1 MNKDTVFSI
10 RISSENLDEIR
21 RRAKQA
27 CMSQSDYVVRCC
39 LGKPV
44 VVIDALREFLS
55 ELRAIGNNL
64 NRLVVLANM
73 DRISIVYLDEFE
85 RALAQLG
92 AAVSEAVARGK

>member
-10 RISSENLDEIR
+10 RISGDDLDEIR

-27 CMSQSDYVVRCC
+27 RMSQSDYVVRCC

-44 VVIDALREFLS
+44 VVIEALKEFLDG
-55 ELRAIGNNL
+55 LRAIGHNL

-73 DRISIVYLDEFE
+73 ERISVVYLDGVEK
-85 RALAQLG
+85 ALAQLG
-92 AAVSEAVARGK
+92 EAVSEAVARGK

>member
-10 RISSENLDEIR
+10 RISSENLNAIR
-21 RRAKQA
+21 ERAKLA
-27 CMSQSDYVVRCC
+27 RMSQSDYVVRCC

-73 DRISIVYLDEFE
+73 ERISVVYLDGVEK
-85 RALAQLG
+85 ALAQLG
-92 AAVSEAVARGK
+92 EAVSEAVARGK

>member
-27 CMSQSDYVVRCC
+27 RLSQSDYVVRCC

-44 VVIDALREFLS
+44 IVIEALREFLS
-55 ELRAIGNNL
+55 ELRAIGSNL

-73 DRISIVYLDEFE
+73 ERITLVHLDGVEN
-85 RALAQLG
+85 ALAQLG

>member
-27 CMSQSDYVVRCC
+27 RMSQSDYVVRCC

-44 VVIDALREFLS
+44 VVIEALREFLS
-55 ELRAIGNNL
+55 ELRAIGSNL

-73 DRISIVYLDEFE
+73 ERITLVHLDGVEN
-85 RALAQLG
+85 ALAQLG
-92 AAVSEAVARGK
+92 AAVSEAIARGK

>member
-21 RRAKQA
+21 RRAKQTR
-27 CMSQSDYVVRCC
+27 MSQSDYVVRCC

-44 VVIDALREFLS
+44 VVIEALKEFLD
-55 ELRAIGNNL
+55 ELRAIGRNL

-85 RALAQLG
+85 RALARLG

>member
-21 RRAKQA
+21 RRAKLA
-27 CMSQSDYVVRCC
+27 HLSQSDYVVRCC

-44 VVIDALREFLS
+44 VVIEALKEFLDG
-55 ELRAIGNNL
+55 LRAIGHNL
-64 NRLVVLANM
+64 NQLTKLANIGH
-73 DRISIVYLDEFE
+73 ISIVYLDEFE

-92 AAVSEAVARGK
+92 EAVSEAVARGK

>member
-1 MNKDTVFSI
+1 MTKDTVFSI
-10 RISSENLDEIR
+10 RISSENLDAIR

-27 CMSQSDYVVRCC
+27 RMSQSDYVVRCC
-39 LGKPV
+39 LGRPV
-44 VVIDALREFLS
+44 VVIEALKEFLS

-73 DRISIVYLDEFE
+73 RRITVVNLDGVEH
-85 RALAQLG
+85 ALAEIG

>member
-10 RISSENLDEIR
+10 RISGDDLDEIR

-27 CMSQSDYVVRCC
+27 RMSQSDYVIRCC

-73 DRISIVYLDEFE
+73 ERITVVYLDEVE
-85 RALAQLG
+85 RALARLG
-92 AAVSEAVARGK
+92 AAVSDAVARGK

>member
-27 CMSQSDYVVRCC
+27 RMSQSDYVVRCC

-44 VVIDALREFLS
+44 VVIEALREFLS
-55 ELRAIGNNL
+55 ELRAIGSNL

-73 DRISIVYLDEFE
+73 ERITLVHLDGVEN
-85 RALAQLG
+85 ALAQLG

>member
-27 CMSQSDYVVRCC
+27 RLSQSDYVVRCC

-44 VVIDALREFLS
+44 VVIDALKEFLS

-73 DRISIVYLDEFE
+73 ERITVVHLDGVEN
-85 RALAQLG
+85 ALAQLG

>member
-27 CMSQSDYVVRCC
+27 RLSQSDYVVRCC

-44 VVIDALREFLS
+44 VVIDALKEFLS

-73 DRISIVYLDEFE
+73 ERITLVHLDGVEN
-85 RALAQLG
+85 ALAQLG

>member
-21 RRAKQA
+21 SRAKQA
-27 CMSQSDYVVRCC
+27 RMSQSDYVVRCC

-55 ELRAIGNNL
+55 ELRAIGSNL

>member
-27 CMSQSDYVVRCC
+27 RMSQSDYVVRCC

>member
-27 CMSQSDYVVRCC
+27 HMSQSDYVVRCC

-44 VVIDALREFLS
+44 VVIEALKEFLS

-73 DRISIVYLDEFE
+73 ERITVVHLDGAES
-85 RALAQLG
+85 ALAQLG

>member
-10 RISSENLDEIR
+10 RISRENLDEIR

-27 CMSQSDYVVRCC
+27 RMSQSDYVIRCC
-39 LGKPV
+39 LGRPI
-44 VVIDALREFLS
+44 VVIEALKEFLS

-73 DRISIVYLDEFE
+73 GRITVVNLDGVEH
-85 RALAQLG
+85 ALAELG
-92 AAVSEAVARGK
+92 AAVSSALERGK

>member
-21 RRAKQA
+21 RHAKQA
-27 CMSQSDYVVRCC
+27 HMSQSDYVVRCC

>member
-27 CMSQSDYVVRCC
+27 RMSQSDYVVRCC

-44 VVIDALREFLS
+44 VVIEALKEFLDG
-55 ELRAIGNNL
+55 LRAIGNNL